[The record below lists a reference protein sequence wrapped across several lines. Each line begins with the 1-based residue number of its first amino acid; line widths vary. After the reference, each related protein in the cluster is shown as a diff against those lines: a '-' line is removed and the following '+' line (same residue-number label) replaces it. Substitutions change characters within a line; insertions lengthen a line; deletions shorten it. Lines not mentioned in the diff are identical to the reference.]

1 MAVAATAAYTVQTR
15 WFSEVGKAMG
25 QVQIMWKNEYGLVI
39 FLLASLL
46 GIICYLQTSLVFKV
60 NIFMCV
66 TSKTELQKIILL
78 ISVFSVRRHKE
89 NWQFQLLQLVNVMTF
104 VLEYNHFNR
113 L

>member
-25 QVQIMWKNEYGLVI
+25 QVQIMWKNESGLVI

-66 TSKTELQKIILL
+66 TSKTEPQKIILL

-89 NWQFQLLQLVNVMTF
+89 N
-104 VLEYNHFNR
+104 
-113 L
+113 